1 MLYLLSFKNE
11 TALLP
16 AKQGRNCQNPVAEPK
31 RHLASSAR
39 RHHHFPLLKKIGI
52 DPYSKDFDKSVSELI
67 SLSVNGSGEDLIG
80 FGGDYDKYLEHL
92 KEMNM
97 NYSVQDLLFRYEL
110 ASAKIFEYYAGYS
123 GEFIEESTSGNL
135 KYSEADVKEFYFSGD
150 CVRVLKAYLS
160 KDWFSYEDAVT
171 AREKIIEQANYGET
185 KVAEKIIGLVGTF
198 APSTVFC
205 GDIIGRHNLDDAYYA
220 ELEKTRE
227 EYEKRREEEPTLP
240 KFKSVDYKFDGTEH
254 FYIPE
259 DKRIAAEVKFA
270 NRGMKMWS
278 IPVIIVVSVVGFFG
292 LMLLVPYILQL
303 LDQLIGSFNSF

>member
-1 MLYLLSFKNE
+1 MNNLLFS
-11 TALLP
+11 LS
-16 AKQGRNCQNPVAEPK
+16 
-31 RHLASSAR
+31 ASS
-39 RHHHFPLLKKIGI
+39 
-52 DPYSKDFDKSVSELI
+52 KSLVEELW
-67 SLSVNGSGEDLIG
+67 
-80 FGGDYDKYLEHL
+80 DYFVENYLES
-92 KEMNM
+92 ER
-97 NYSVQDLLFRYEL
+97 V
-110 ASAKIFEYYAGYS
+110 YYNLG
-123 GEFIEESTSGNL
+123 ISTGIL
-135 KYSEADVKEFYFSGD
+135 PM
-150 CVRVLKAYLS
+150 
-160 KDWFSYEDAVT
+160 
-171 AREKIIEQANYGET
+171 I
-185 KVAEKIIGLVGTF
+185 LVGLFIGAIVATF
-198 APSTVFC
+198 LVIYDNRVV
-205 GDIIGRHNLDDAYYA
+205 GDFVRKMAATGVVGKEKAQTLGELGTNERSNFARALRTSVGLRRVVRCVEEENYYA